1 MYKTQNDNI
10 CKQTFNF
17 IVFKENA
24 RYPYLATVILDGMQY
39 GIGIGSSKKLAK
51 LDAARATLE
60 VLLPTVKNHIQ
71 INRRHAMNE
80 RPSNNNF
87 DENTVSIF
95 STILRKLFNLL
106 ILPYVKFRFLTN

>member
-1 MYKTQNDNI
+1 ML
-10 CKQTFNF
+10 
-17 IVFKENA
+17 KENA

-60 VLLPTVKNHIQ
+60 VLLPSVKNHIQ

-80 RPSNNNF
+80 RPGNSNF
-87 DENTVSIF
+87 DGNTVSIYCTTLKNYSIYQYY
-95 STILRKLFNLL
+95 ST
-106 ILPYVKFRFLTN
+106 